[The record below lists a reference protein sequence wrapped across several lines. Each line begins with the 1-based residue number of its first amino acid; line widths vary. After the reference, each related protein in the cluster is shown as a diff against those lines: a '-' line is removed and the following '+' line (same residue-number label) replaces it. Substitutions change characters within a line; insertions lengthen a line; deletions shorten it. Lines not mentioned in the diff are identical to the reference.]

1 MVFVPGKY
9 NEGMGLSKEKL
20 ERLIARS
27 TDIVCATDRKGLVAY
42 YNDGASEILG
52 YRPEEILGTFVGRLY
67 PDVAEAK
74 RVM

>member
-1 MVFVPGKY
+1 VVFVPEKY
-9 NEGMGLSKEKL
+9 TRDMGLSKEKL

-52 YRPEEILGTFVGRLY
+52 
-67 PDVAEAK
+67 
-74 RVM
+74 